1 MRLRPNP
8 EHANDKSQFAG
19 RQVLPLSAVPK
30 QDQRLKQQDSPK
42 GPQRAPLSPGSN
54 HEGDQM
60 ADKQTLKDLLEDEI
74 KDLYSAERQ
83 LTKAIP
89 KMAKG
94 SHDAAL
100 STAFTNHLKETEQQ
114 VARLEEVGKLLDI
127 KPAGKKCQGMEG
139 VIKEGAEALEEE
151 GNETVLDLGIIGA
164 GSRVEHYEMAGY
176 LTAISLAERMGAKE
190 VVSLLQKSLA
200 EEQAAEQTLRKIAS
214 GLIKSATATAA
225 A

>member
-1 MRLRPNP
+1 
-8 EHANDKSQFAG
+8 
-19 RQVLPLSAVPK
+19 
-30 QDQRLKQQDSPK
+30 
-42 GPQRAPLSPGSN
+42 
-54 HEGDQM
+54 M
-60 ADKQTLKDLLEDEI
+60 ADKETLKDLLEDEI
-74 KDLYSAERQ
+74 KDLYSAEKQ

-94 SHDAAL
+94 SNDAAL
-100 STAFTNHLKETEQQ
+100 STAFTNHLKETEEQ
-114 VARLEEVGKLLDI
+114 VARLEKVGKLLDI
-127 KPAGKKCQGMEG
+127 KPAGKKCAGMEG

-176 LTAISLAERMGAKE
+176 MTAISLAERIGAKE

-200 EEQAAEQTLRKIAS
+200 EEQAAEQTLRKIAT
-214 GLIKSATATAA
+214 GLIKSSTATAA